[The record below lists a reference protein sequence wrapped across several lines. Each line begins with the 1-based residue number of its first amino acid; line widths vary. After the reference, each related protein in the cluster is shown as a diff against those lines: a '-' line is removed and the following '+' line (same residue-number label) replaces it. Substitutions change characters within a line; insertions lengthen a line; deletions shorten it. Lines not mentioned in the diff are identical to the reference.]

1 MDSISKAMRKDSAAT
16 ALFMHTTTEMT
27 LTSLNVVSK
36 GDNAHLPTISTDTVQ
51 HCAAPQTNAGAR
63 CWLPGPPPRRRIKEL
78 RPPEN
83 LPCIQH
89 HLEIPVRKV
98 NLWSFQN
105 RTSTTLAPYFDARK
119 AVSSL
124 DGTLSTTERYL
135 FHGCANEI
143 SLDLLESFSRYG
155 PSIYFSRP
163 QSYFSRTPAVYWTAS
178 LDFAFAWCV
187 FSETGQWEPKL
198 SPETTPF
205 ECLIYVSRVEQNI
218 LTDESHCYMVPT
230 PSNYDEEQ
238 QLVEWCDSNM
248 SKSAEPDRVPPPYSN
263 RSDWPLIG
271 SRIPQVSL
279 MPPSDGHVPLIV
291 ISAHYGL
298 IGLFQCPGVPS
309 IGCNTRPR
317 YRHVRSL

>member
-1 MDSISKAMRKDSAAT
+1 
-16 ALFMHTTTEMT
+16 MHMTTTMS
-27 LTSLNVVSK
+27 LTSSNVVTK
-36 GDNAHLPTISTDTVQ
+36 GDNAHTPNPTTNSVQ
-51 HCAAPQTNAGAR
+51 HCKAPQTNVHAR
-63 CWLPGPPPRRRIKEL
+63 YWLPGPPPRRRIKEL

-83 LPCIQH
+83 LPRVDH

-105 RTSTTLAPYFDARK
+105 RTSTTLAPYFDAHK

-124 DGTLSTTERYL
+124 DSALGTTKRYL

-143 SLDLLESFSRYG
+143 SPALLESFSKYG

-187 FSETGQWEPKL
+187 FSETGQWEPNL

-205 ECLIYVSRVEQNI
+205 ECLIYVSSVEQNI
-218 LTDESHCYMVPT
+218 LTDESNCYLVPT

-238 QLVEWCDSNM
+238 QLVKV
-248 SKSAEPDRVPPPYSN
+248 SKQTLA
-263 RSDWPLIG
+263 
-271 SRIPQVSL
+271 
-279 MPPSDGHVPLIV
+279 MKM
-291 ISAHYGL
+291 
-298 IGLFQCPGVPS
+298 
-309 IGCNTRPR
+309 
-317 YRHVRSL
+317 

>member
-1 MDSISKAMRKDSAAT
+1 M
-16 ALFMHTTTEMT
+16 ALI
-27 LTSLNVVSK
+27 SLNVVSK
-36 GDNAHLPTISTDTVQ
+36 GNIAHLPTTSTDTVQ
-51 HCAAPQTNAGAR
+51 HCAAPQTNADAR
-63 CWLPGPPPRRRIKEL
+63 YWLPGPPPRRRIKEL

-83 LPCIQH
+83 LPCIKH
-89 HLEIPVRKV
+89 HLKIPVRKV

-119 AVSSL
+119 ATSSL
-124 DGTLSTTERYL
+124 DGNTLSTTQRYL

-143 SLDLLESFSRYG
+143 SPALLESFSRYG

-163 QSYFSRTPAVYWTAS
+163 QSYFSRTPAVYWTES
-178 LDFAFAWCV
+178 LDFAFAWC
-187 FSETGQWEPKL
+187 L

-218 LTDESHCYMVPT
+218 LIDESHCYMVPT

-271 SRIPQVSL
+271 SRIPQHTMDSL
-279 MPPSDGHVPLIV
+279 ASFNVREFPALGTTRVQDIVMYAACDEKMSYRLASAGVEVRPKPTKSPLI
-291 ISAHYGL
+291 
-298 IGLFQCPGVPS
+298 
-309 IGCNTRPR
+309 R
-317 YRHVRSL
+317 